1 MLCTG
6 LVLGAARLLWTEPTQ
21 WTTRAGAELAYMV
34 VGSNLAYAFWERA
47 MRRGDI
53 VLVAAASLFTPL
65 LSTLV
70 STLYLGIRPDPR
82 LWIGCAMIIGGAA
95 ICRANVRET

>member
-1 MLCTG
+1 MRSLLG
-6 LVLGAARLLWTEPTQ
+6 LARLLFAEPTR
-21 WTTRAGAELAYMV
+21 WTARAGAELAYMV

-53 VLVAAASLFTPL
+53 VFVAAASLFTPL

-70 STLYLGIRPDPR
+70 STLYLGARPGPR
-82 LWIGCAMIIGGAA
+82 IWLGCAMIMAGAV
-95 ICRANVRET
+95 ICKSQVRET

>member
-1 MLCTG
+1 
-6 LVLGAARLLWTEPTQ
+6 
-21 WTTRAGAELAYMV
+21 
-34 VGSNLAYAFWERA
+34 

-70 STLYLGIRPDPR
+70 STLYLGVRPEPR
-82 LWIGCAMIIGGAA
+82 IWLGCAMIIVGA
-95 ICRANVRET
+95 ILCKSQVRETTHTDNQG